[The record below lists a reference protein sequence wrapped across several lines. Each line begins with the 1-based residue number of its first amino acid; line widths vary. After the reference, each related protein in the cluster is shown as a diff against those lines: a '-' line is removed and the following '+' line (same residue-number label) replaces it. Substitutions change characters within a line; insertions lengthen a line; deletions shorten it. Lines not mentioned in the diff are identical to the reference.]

1 MASNLN
7 RWFAGRF
14 TAIATV
20 SLLLV
25 SAAFAQHYTRTDL
38 TTNSSSVS
46 SAPNIDPNLINPWGL
61 SRATSSPWW
70 ISDNGTGLSTLYD
83 LNGVPQ
89 SLVVTIPPPKNATGP
104 SAPTGTV
111 FNYTTS
117 FNVASGEPAAFI
129 FVTEDGTISGWN
141 PAVNVGEAV
150 LMVNHPKRA
159 IFKGCAI
166 ATTGHGPRLYVTN
179 FQSGEIEVYNGQFHR
194 VQQEERFHVTD
205 LPPNFVPFGI
215 QNVGGNL
222 VVTYAQRDPGS
233 KDENHGPGLGA
244 VRVFSTGGDVLLRLQ
259 HNMFLNAPWGIA
271 LAPGDFGPFSHRLL
285 IGNFGDGTIHVF
297 NAFSGRFEG
306 TLLDANGASLVID
319 GLWAL
324 SFAGD
329 STVNGSPTDLYFTAG
344 PNDESDGIFGKIN
357 ATAAE
362 QRGNSE

>member
-1 MASNLN
+1 MASILN
-7 RWFAGRF
+7 RRFAARF
-14 TAIATV
+14 TAIAG
-20 SLLLV
+20 LMFLLV
-25 SAAFAQHYTRTDL
+25 GASFAQHYTRTDL

-46 SAPNIDPNLINPWGL
+46 GAPNIDPNLVNAWGL

-89 SLVVTIPPPKNATGP
+89 SLVVTIPPPKNAQGP
-104 SAPTGTV
+104 AAPTGTV
-111 FNYTTS
+111 FNYTTD
-117 FNVASGEPAAFI
+117 FNVAPGEPASFI

-141 PAVNVGEAV
+141 GAVNLGEAV
-150 LMVNHPKRA
+150 LMVNHPNKA

-166 ATTGHGPRLYVTN
+166 ATTANGTRLYATN
-179 FQSGEIEVYNGQFHR
+179 FKTGNVEVYNGKFHR
-194 VQQEERFHVTD
+194 VAREERFQDKT

-215 QNVGGNL
+215 QNVGGNI
-222 VVTYAQRDPGS
+222 VVTFAQRNPGS

-244 VRVFSTGGDVLLRLQ
+244 VRVFDTDGHLLLRVQ
-259 HNMFLNAPWGIA
+259 HGTFLNAPWGIA

-285 IGNFGDGTIHVF
+285 VGNFGDGTIDVF

-306 TLLDANGASLVID
+306 TLLDPNGATLTID

-329 STVNGSPTDLYFTAG
+329 VTQNGSPTDLYFTAG
-344 PNDESDGIFGKIN
+344 PNDESDGLFGKIS
-357 ATAAE
+357 ATTAE